1 MSNLSKKCPK
11 CGRSYASNVNYC
23 THCGSRL
30 VEQNSYQPSSY
41 NNEFPVWRVVAII
54 IVIIIFGA
62 IGIGA
67 LIEGVIG
74 GAVGAWFVGA
84 GICGALAKND

>member
-30 VEQNSYQPSSY
+30 VEQYSYQPSSS
-41 NNEFPVWRVVAII
+41 NNDLPAWRVVAII
-54 IVIIIFGA
+54 IVIIVFGA
-62 IGIGA
+62 IGVGA

-74 GAVGAWFVGA
+74 AAVGAWVVGV
-84 GICGALAKND
+84 GIVGALAKND